1 MPGKILIVGLGPGKQ
16 ELFTLKALEALRT
29 ADVLLVPTA
38 SLNATSRALQAALP
52 NLRPNQDVR
61 TLVFPMVTDEARLE
75 GYVKEAAEALLQ
87 EARLGKSV
95 AFLCLGDPMLYG
107 TGARLLPYATQADIP
122 VEVVPGVSSFS
133 LAAASALVPLALG
146 DEAFAVYPLS
156 YGIDGLKPLMESCAT
171 VVLIKPSRH
180 LEEAI
185 RMARELNKEVYRFRE
200 GKLETA
206 SEEPHD
212 SYFSLYIVRSP
223 RSRLPTTP

>member
-1 MPGKILIVGLGPGKQ
+1 MAGKILIVGLGPGRQ
-16 ELFTLKALEALRT
+16 EFLTLKALDALRT
-29 ADVLLVPTA
+29 ADVLFVPTA
-38 SLNATSRALQAALP
+38 SSNATSRALQVALP

-61 TLVFPMVTDEARLE
+61 TLVFPMVSDEARLE
-75 GYVKEAAEALLQ
+75 CYAKEAAEALFQ
-87 EARLGKSV
+87 EARIGKSV

-107 TGARLLPYATQADIP
+107 TGARLLPYLTQTGIP

-156 YGIDGLKPLMESCAT
+156 YGIDGLKPLMESCTT
-171 VVLIKPSRH
+171 VVLVKPSRH

-200 GKLETA
+200 GKLEAA
-206 SEEPHD
+206 SEEPQD

-223 RSRLPTTP
+223 RCRLPTTP